1 MNTHAMLAAAALL
14 ASLSAQD
21 PQVRDPNHPLPPTAS
36 TIVSTPP
43 IVSVR
48 TPAAQAVGPNL
59 PAVTRAPGAQ
69 RRTTRQVDAAMKSRL
84 DTVMFDRPTADG
96 PLWAMGQNWKASF
109 DGAGFDFIPFLGADA
124 PRNFPLRVELA
135 SAAVAGE
142 ALALPAGNPT
152 QRGFAVHTARGSLTE
167 VVDLRLN
174 EVEQSF
180 LFTALPTRGAVAV
193 EVRLAGDYV
202 GTPIPGGL
210 RFGNEH
216 GAVEYTKAVAFD
228 ANGRSVTL
236 PIDWDGAMAR
246 MEIPADFVANAALPL
261 VLDPRLTTT
270 STNVGTGAPAGQ
282 PQDDPDVATIEIP
295 GGTSRSLVVWRRQF
309 SLGDRDC
316 WGVLLDANA
325 VPVGSEFTLDF
336 TSLDWLAP
344 AVAGLQAAQNYL
356 VVSEIRTGTTNYIG
370 GRLVP
375 VSPTATPG
383 SLFNIE
389 RAGVVGLSGN
399 NFRPDVG
406 ADPFPASSSAFYC
419 VVFEKEVGANNNDIY
434 YKLVRS
440 DGTLVTTNPT
450 ALDTGT
456 NNQSNPC
463 ISKSNRESLWMV
475 SWQSKYQ
482 FPPFDEE
489 IYGAMINWPGTLV
502 VPAFSIATSVDDET
516 APATSSPFVSPT
528 GAELRAVVFER
539 ATAAGQ
545 QRDLWIRAFDTAGAQ
560 VGQFALTQNE
570 VAAAIPYDQRS
581 PDIDTDLSRLVV
593 GWTEPFAGTADTE
606 TFVSTIAFVGPG
618 SASWRIDES
627 RVSLGSSLG
636 NELNT
641 RICARA
647 SGGRNVV
654 SPDYLI
660 VGSLDTPNRI
670 EAYLYGGYSAGN
682 FFSTFASACGASG
695 LTLTAS
701 GRAVVGSPVSFNVNT
716 AAPAGT
722 VFGEPGFQSLFPL
735 GCTSC
740 VLGVQ
745 NFVLLGGS
753 LSFTIPANVNLVG
766 LTYSVQGYGFTGTNC
781 LGLFDLTDTIDMTI
795 R

>member
-1 MNTHAMLAAAALL
+1 MNTHATLAAAALL

-43 IVSVR
+43 IVYVR
-48 TPAAQAVGPNL
+48 TPAAATAEPNL
-59 PAVTRAPGAQ
+59 PAVSRAPGAQ
-69 RRTTRQVDAAMKSRL
+69 RRTTRQVDAAMKGRL
-84 DTVMFDRPTADG
+84 ETVLFDRPTADG
-96 PLWAMGQNWKASF
+96 PLWALGQNWKASF

-202 GTPIPGGL
+202 CTPIPGGL

-228 ANGRSVTL
+228 ADGRSVTL
-236 PIDWDGAMAR
+236 PINWDGAMAR

-261 VLDPRLTTT
+261 VLDPLLALGTNLGT
-270 STNVGTGAPAGQ
+270 SASASQ

-295 GGTSRSLVVWRRQF
+295 GDTSRSLVVWRRRF
-309 SLGDRDC
+309 SAGDHDC
-316 WGVLLDANA
+316 WGVHLDGNA

-344 AVAGLQAAQNYL
+344 AVAGLQSGQNFL

-375 VSPTATPG
+375 ASPTATLG
-383 SLFNIE
+383 SLFDIE
-389 RAGVVGLSGN
+389 RAGVVGLAGN

-406 ADPFPASSSAFYC
+406 ADPFPNSGSAYYC
-419 VVFEKEVGANNNDIY
+419 VVFEKNVGVNNNDIY
-434 YKLVRS
+434 FKLVRA
-440 DGTLVTTNPT
+440 DGTLLTTNPT

-463 ISKSNRESLWMV
+463 ISKSNRQSLWMV
-475 SWQSKYQ
+475 AWQSTYQ
-482 FPPFDEE
+482 FAPFDEE
-489 IYGAMINWPGTLV
+489 IIGAMINWPGTIS
-502 VPAFSIATSVDDET
+502 VPAFAIAFSADNET
-516 APATSSPFVSPT
+516 APAASSPFVSPT
-528 GAELRAVVFER
+528 STELRAVVFER

-545 QRDLWIRAFDTAGAQ
+545 QRDLWIRAFSANGIQ
-560 VGQFALTQNE
+560 VGDFALTQNE
-570 VAAAIPYDQRS
+570 VASAIPYDQRS
-581 PDIDTDLSRLVV
+581 PDIDTDGARLVV
-593 GWTEPFAGTADTE
+593 GWTEPFVGIGDLE
-606 TFVSTIAFVGPG
+606 TMASTVAFVGPG
-618 SASWRIDES
+618 STDWRIDDS
-627 RVSLGSSLG
+627 RVTLGGSID
-636 NELNT
+636 NESNT

-647 SGGRNVV
+647 SGGVNVA

-660 VGSLDTPNRI
+660 VHSLDSPNRI
-670 EAYLYGGYSAGN
+670 QAYLYGGYSAGS
-682 FFSTFASACGASG
+682 FFNTFQSACGASG

-722 VFGEPGFQSLFPL
+722 VFGQPGFQSLFPL

-745 NFVLLGGS
+745 NFVLLGGN
-753 LSFTIPANVNLVG
+753 LSFTIPANVNLFG